1 MVSHNDDDETTSLED
16 LQLVVV
22 FGRPGAGKTTIADA
36 AIEKLGGSSALG
48 LDLDVCIPQ
57 WMKDNFSNGIYP
69 TLEQRQE
76 FMKDSCRY
84 VQDQINQTTCT
95 IILVSFSFVNVDLR
109 QGFRK
114 AFPNSKWA
122 LVDTT
127 EEEAEL
133 RIQQRKGHFYTG
145 APKSEEEEE
154 EEEEDKQ
161 QKQQAEEDPQ
171 QDSTSSKADKAEDK
185 DDDGDDNDNSEWLF
199 APVTFEHTILPGTA
213 SIEENAQRVVDILV

>member
-1 MVSHNDDDETTSLED
+1 
-16 LQLVVV
+16 
-22 FGRPGAGKTTIADA
+22 
-36 AIEKLGGSSALG
+36 
-48 LDLDVCIPQ
+48 
-57 WMKDNFSNGIYP
+57 MKDNFSNGIYP

-133 RIQQRKGHFYTG
+133 LGG
-145 APKSEEEEE
+145 GGGGGGGG
-154 EEEEDKQ
+154 KQ